1 MKGWAFI
8 RPIWQR
14 LILYTVIMG
23 ISALLL
29 FAIQWF
35 AVREYQ
41 TQITEISETRLQ
53 DIVQA
58 TSTNINSQYETW
70 QVELNELAATIGKNI
85 LDNAKRS
92 YTNGITRN
100 PGEFYVLTNQYELIG
115 GHDNPVMIDAVKQ
128 IQTLQNGC
136 GITGFTTEN
145 NQPVQYM
152 ICRIKGTN
160 QNGFAVRTID
170 TAMLT
175 QRIIADPTRYETLI
189 YNEEF
194 KVVGSRTST
203 DIGRVDITTVT
214 KKLLDGNTGIVE
226 DNNLKYGIGFSRI
239 NDDHA
244 LYIAVHGMNNDIV
257 QNVNQ
262 FRNRLLLIYIPILFI
277 AAIVM
282 VFYRRRV
289 IKDNTVNTQ
298 VRDQRREEDL
308 RQQQDKYYLPMLQS
322 MEEQLQQLQN
332 RTTRLTGG
340 DDLKLLGFYNN
351 LADNLEASA
360 SRGDSAS
367 RAELEFFRE
376 LNQNF
381 TQGRL
386 KQEAYIAEL
395 ALSVQQLREELE
407 QKMHGAAGIH
417 FADMNEVITES
428 LKWANRALDMKGI
441 EVIVKQEPV
450 SPIAAQ
456 SAMLYRTIQGL
467 VENAVEAM
475 AHHYEAPAD
484 MDEQSVF
491 APRSKRPNKTLK
503 ISSRME
509 EEEIVITI
517 EDTGGGIDDKMRW
530 NYFQSDYSQNNNA
543 DTISLYHM
551 DAFLKTIGGR
561 LKLRNTDRGLQA
573 IIQLRR

>member
-1 MKGWAFI
+1 MKGWAFV
-8 RPIWQR
+8 RPVWQR
-14 LILYTVIMG
+14 LILYTVVMG
-23 ISALLL
+23 IVALLL

-35 AVREYQ
+35 AVHEYQ
-41 TQITEISETRLQ
+41 LQITEINESQLQ

-58 TSTNINSQYETW
+58 TSTNMNTQYQTW

-85 LDNAKRS
+85 LDNSKRS
-92 YTNGITRN
+92 YTSGITRN
-100 PGEFYVLTNQYELIG
+100 PGEFYVLTNQYEIIG
-115 GHDNPVMIDAVKQ
+115 GRNNATMQSAVQ
-128 IQTLQNGC
+128 QVQTLQNGC
-136 GITGFTTEN
+136 GITGFTTDN

-152 ICRIKGTN
+152 ICRIKGTS
-160 QNGFAVRTID
+160 QNGFAVRAID
-170 TAMLT
+170 TSMLS
-175 QRIIADPTRYETLI
+175 QRIIADPTHYETLI

-194 KVVGSRTST
+194 KVVGSHTPT
-203 DIGRVDITTVT
+203 DIGRIDITAVT

-226 DNNLKYGIGFSRI
+226 DNDIKYGIGFSRI
-239 NDDHA
+239 DDDHA
-244 LYIAVHGMNNDIV
+244 LYIAVHEINNKTV
-257 QNVNQ
+257 QNVKA
-262 FRNRLLLIYIPILFI
+262 FRNQMVLIYIPIFLI
-277 AAIVM
+277 SAIVM

-308 RQQQDKYYLPMLQS
+308 RQQQDTYYLPMLQS
-322 MEEQLQQLQN
+322 MEEQLHELQN

-386 KQEAYIAEL
+386 KQESYIAEL
-395 ALSVQQLREELE
+395 AVSVQELREELE
-407 QKMHGAAGIH
+407 QKMHGAAGIN
-417 FADMNEVITES
+417 FTDMNEVITES

-467 VENAVEAM
+467 VENSIVAM
-475 AHHYEAPAD
+475 AHHYEAPPDISEHGA
-484 MDEQSVF
+484 F
-491 APRSKRPNKTLK
+491 APRSKRVNKTLK
-503 ISSRME
+503 ISSQMD
-509 EEEIVITI
+509 EEEILITI

-543 DTISLYHM
+543 DTLSLYHM

>member
-1 MKGWAFI
+1 MKGWAFV
-8 RPIWQR
+8 RPVWQR
-14 LILYTVIMG
+14 LILYTLVMG
-23 ISALLL
+23 IVALLL

-35 AVREYQ
+35 AVHEYQ
-41 TQITEISETRLQ
+41 LQITEINESQLQ

-58 TSTNINSQYETW
+58 TSTNMNSQYQTW

-85 LDNAKRS
+85 LDNGKRS
-92 YTNGITRN
+92 YTSGITRN
-100 PGEFYVLTNQYELIG
+100 PGEFYVLTNQYEIVG
-115 GHDNPVMIDAVKQ
+115 GRSNTIMQSAVQ
-128 IQTLQNGC
+128 QVQALQNGC
-136 GITGFTTEN
+136 GITGFTTDN

-160 QNGFAVRTID
+160 QNGFAVRAID
-170 TAMLT
+170 TSMLS
-175 QRIIADPTRYETLI
+175 QRIIADPTHYETLI

-194 KVVGSRTST
+194 KVVGSHNPT
-203 DIGRVDITTVT
+203 DIGRVDITAVT

-226 DNNLKYGIGFSRI
+226 DNHIKYGIGFSRI

-244 LYIAVHGMNNDIV
+244 LYIAVHEINNDTV
-257 QNVNQ
+257 QNVQ
-262 FRNRLLLIYIPILFI
+262 AFRNQMVLIYIPVFLI
-277 AAIVM
+277 AAIVL

-308 RQQQDKYYLPMLQS
+308 RQQQDTYYLPMLQS
-322 MEEQLQQLQN
+322 MEEQLQELQN

-386 KQEAYIAEL
+386 KQESYIAEL
-395 ALSVQQLREELE
+395 ALSVQELREELE
-407 QKMHGAAGIH
+407 QKMHGAAGIN
-417 FADMNEVITES
+417 FTDMNEVITES

-441 EVIVKQEPV
+441 EVVVKQEPV

-475 AHHYEAPAD
+475 AHHYEAPPD
-484 MDEQSVF
+484 MSEQGAF
-491 APRSKRPNKTLK
+491 APRSKRVNKTLK
-503 ISSRME
+503 ISSQMQ
-509 EEEIVITI
+509 EEEILITI

-543 DTISLYHM
+543 DTLSLYHM

>member
-1 MKGWAFI
+1 MKGWAFV
-8 RPIWQR
+8 RPAWQR
-14 LILYTVIMG
+14 LILYTVVMG
-23 ISALLL
+23 IVALLL

-35 AVREYQ
+35 AVHEYQ
-41 TQITEISETRLQ
+41 LQITEINESHLQ

-58 TSTNINSQYETW
+58 TSTNMNNQYQTW

-85 LDNAKRS
+85 LDNSKRA
-92 YTNGITRN
+92 YTSGITRN
-100 PGEFYVLTNQYELIG
+100 PGEFYVLTNQYEIIG
-115 GHDNPVMIDAVKQ
+115 GRNNTIMQSAVQ
-128 IQTLQNGC
+128 QVQTLQNGC

-152 ICRIKGTN
+152 ICRIKGTD
-160 QNGFAVRTID
+160 QNGFAVRAID
-170 TAMLT
+170 TSMLS
-175 QRIIADPTRYETLI
+175 QRIIADSTHYETLI

-194 KVVGSRTST
+194 KVVGSHNAT
-203 DIGRVDITTVT
+203 DIGRVDITAVT
-214 KKLLDGNTGIVE
+214 KKLLDGNTGIIE
-226 DNNLKYGIGFSRI
+226 DNHIKYGIGFSRI

-244 LYIAVHGMNNDIV
+244 LYVAVHEINNDTA
-257 QNVNQ
+257 QNVKA
-262 FRNRLLLIYIPILFI
+262 FRNQMVLIYIPVFLI

-308 RQQQDKYYLPMLQS
+308 RQQQDTYYLPMLQS
-322 MEEQLQQLQN
+322 MEEQLQELQN

-386 KQEAYIAEL
+386 KQESYIAEL
-395 ALSVQQLREELE
+395 AVSVQELREELE
-407 QKMHGAAGIH
+407 QKMHGAAGIN
-417 FADMNEVITES
+417 FTDMNEVITES

-441 EVIVKQEPV
+441 EVVVKQEPV

-467 VENAVEAM
+467 VENAVVAM
-475 AHHYEAPAD
+475 AQHYEAPPD
-484 MDEQSVF
+484 MSEHGAF
-491 APRSKRPNKTLK
+491 APRSKRVNKTLK
-503 ISSRME
+503 VSSLMD
-509 EEEIVITI
+509 EEEILITI

-543 DTISLYHM
+543 DTLSLYHM

>member
-1 MKGWAFI
+1 MKGWAFV
-8 RPIWQR
+8 RPVWQR
-14 LILYTVIMG
+14 LILYTLVMG
-23 ISALLL
+23 IVALLL

-35 AVREYQ
+35 AVHEYQ
-41 TQITEISETRLQ
+41 LQITEINESQLQ

-58 TSTNINSQYETW
+58 TSTNMNSQYQTW

-85 LDNAKRS
+85 LDNGKRS
-92 YTNGITRN
+92 YTSGITRN
-100 PGEFYVLTNQYELIG
+100 PGEFYVLTNQYEIVG
-115 GHDNPVMIDAVKQ
+115 GRSNTIMQSAVQ
-128 IQTLQNGC
+128 QVQALQNGC
-136 GITGFTTEN
+136 GITGFTTDN

-160 QNGFAVRTID
+160 QNGFAVRAID
-170 TAMLT
+170 TSMLS
-175 QRIIADPTRYETLI
+175 QRIIADPTHYETLI

-194 KVVGSRTST
+194 KVVGSHNPI
-203 DIGRVDITTVT
+203 DIGRVDITAVT

-226 DNNLKYGIGFSRI
+226 DNHIKYGIGFSRI

-244 LYIAVHGMNNDIV
+244 LYIAVHEINNDTV
-257 QNVNQ
+257 QNVQ
-262 FRNRLLLIYIPILFI
+262 AFRNQMVLIYIPVFLI
-277 AAIVM
+277 AAIVL

-308 RQQQDKYYLPMLQS
+308 RQQQDTYYLPMLQS
-322 MEEQLQQLQN
+322 MEEQLQELQN

-386 KQEAYIAEL
+386 KQESYIAEL
-395 ALSVQQLREELE
+395 ALSVQELREELE
-407 QKMHGAAGIH
+407 QKMHGAAGIN
-417 FADMNEVITES
+417 FTDMNEVITES

-441 EVIVKQEPV
+441 EVVVKQEPV

-475 AHHYEAPAD
+475 AHHYEAPPD
-484 MDEQSVF
+484 MSEQSAF
-491 APRSKRPNKTLK
+491 APRSKRVNKTLK
-503 ISSRME
+503 ISSQMQ
-509 EEEIVITI
+509 EEEILITI

-543 DTISLYHM
+543 DTLSLYHM

>member
-1 MKGWAFI
+1 MKGWAFV
-8 RPIWQR
+8 RPVWQR
-14 LILYTVIMG
+14 LILYTLVMG
-23 ISALLL
+23 IVALLL

-35 AVREYQ
+35 AVHEYQ
-41 TQITEISETRLQ
+41 LQITEINESQLQ

-58 TSTNINSQYETW
+58 TSTNMNSQYQTW

-85 LDNAKRS
+85 LDNGKRS
-92 YTNGITRN
+92 YTSGITRN
-100 PGEFYVLTNQYELIG
+100 PGEFYVLTNQYEIVG
-115 GHDNPVMIDAVKQ
+115 GRSNTIMQSAVQ
-128 IQTLQNGC
+128 QVQALQNGC
-136 GITGFTTEN
+136 GITGFTTDN

-160 QNGFAVRTID
+160 QNGFAVRAID
-170 TAMLT
+170 TSMLS
-175 QRIIADPTRYETLI
+175 QRIIADPTHYETLI

-194 KVVGSRTST
+194 KVVGSHNPT
-203 DIGRVDITTVT
+203 DIGRVDITAVT

-226 DNNLKYGIGFSRI
+226 DNHIKYGIGFSRI

-244 LYIAVHGMNNDIV
+244 LYIAVHEINNDTV
-257 QNVNQ
+257 QNVQ
-262 FRNRLLLIYIPILFI
+262 AFRNQMVLIYIPVFLT
-277 AAIVM
+277 AAIVL

-308 RQQQDKYYLPMLQS
+308 RQQQDTYYLPMLQS
-322 MEEQLQQLQN
+322 MEEQLQELQN

-386 KQEAYIAEL
+386 KQESYIAEL
-395 ALSVQQLREELE
+395 ALSVQELREELE
-407 QKMHGAAGIH
+407 QKMHGAAGIN
-417 FADMNEVITES
+417 FTDMNEVITES

-441 EVIVKQEPV
+441 EVVVKQEPV

-475 AHHYEAPAD
+475 AHHYEAPPD
-484 MDEQSVF
+484 MSEQGAF
-491 APRSKRPNKTLK
+491 APRSKRVNKTLK
-503 ISSRME
+503 ISSQMQ
-509 EEEIVITI
+509 EEEILITI

-543 DTISLYHM
+543 DTLSLYHM

>member
-1 MKGWAFI
+1 MKGWAFV

-14 LILYTVIMG
+14 LILYTVVMG
-23 ISALLL
+23 VVAILL

-35 AVREYQ
+35 AIREYQ
-41 TQITEISETRLQ
+41 AQITEINETQLQ

-58 TSTNINSQYETW
+58 TSTNIASQYQTW
-70 QVELNELAATIGKNI
+70 QVELNELAATIGKSI
-85 LDNAKRS
+85 LDTGKRS

-100 PGEFYVLTNQYELIG
+100 PGEFYVLTNQYEMLG
-115 GHDNPVMIDAVKQ
+115 GRENTVMQTAVKQ
-128 IQTLQNGC
+128 IQSLQNGC
-136 GITGFTTEN
+136 GITGFTTED

-152 ICRIKGTN
+152 ICRIKGDN
-160 QNGFAVRTID
+160 QTGFAVRTID
-170 TAMLT
+170 TDMLS
-175 QRIIADPTRYETLI
+175 QRIIADPTHYETLI
-189 YNEEF
+189 YNDEF
-194 KVVGSRTST
+194 KIVGSRTPT
-203 DIGRVDITTVT
+203 DISRVDITAVT
-214 KKLLDGNTGIVE
+214 KKLLDGNTGILE
-226 DNNLKYGIGFSRI
+226 DNAIKYGIGFSRI
-239 NDDHA
+239 DDDHA
-244 LYIAVHGMNNDIV
+244 LYIAVHEISSETV
-257 QNVNQ
+257 QNVKA
-262 FRNRLLLIYIPILFI
+262 FRNQMFLVYVPVLLT

-282 VFYRRRV
+282 VLYRRRI
-289 IKDNTVNTQ
+289 IKDNTVNSQ

-308 RQQQDKYYLPMLQS
+308 RQQQDTYYLPMLQS
-322 MEEQLQQLQN
+322 MEEQLQHLQN

-386 KQEAYIAEL
+386 KQESYIAEL
-395 ALSVQQLREELE
+395 AVSVQELREELE
-407 QKMHGAAGIH
+407 RKMHGAAGIN
-417 FADMNEVITES
+417 FTDMNEVITES

-467 VENAVEAM
+467 VENAVQAM
-475 AHHYEAPAD
+475 AIHYEAPPD
-484 MDEQSVF
+484 MNEQGAF
-491 APRSKRPNKTLK
+491 APRSKRVNKRLK
-503 ISSRME
+503 VSSHME

-530 NYFQSDYSQNNNA
+530 NYFQADYSLNNNA
-543 DTISLYHM
+543 DTLSLYHM
-551 DAFLKTIGGR
+551 DAFLKTINGR

>member
-1 MKGWAFI
+1 MKGWAFV

-14 LILYTVIMG
+14 LILYTVVMG
-23 ISALLL
+23 IVALLL

-35 AVREYQ
+35 AVHEYQ
-41 TQITEISETRLQ
+41 TQITEINENQLQ
-53 DIVQA
+53 AIVQA
-58 TSTNINSQYETW
+58 TSTNMNTQYQTW
-70 QVELNELAATIGKNI
+70 QIELNELAATIGKNI
-85 LDNAKRS
+85 LDNGKRS
-92 YTNGITRN
+92 YINGITRN
-100 PGEFYVLTNQYELIG
+100 PGEFYVLNNQYEIVG
-115 GHDNPVMIDAVKQ
+115 GRENPIMQTAVKQ
-128 IQTLQNGC
+128 IQALQNGC

-152 ICRIKGTN
+152 ICRIKGN
-160 QNGFAVRTID
+160 NENGFTVRTID
-170 TAMLT
+170 TSMLS
-175 QRIIADPTRYETLI
+175 QRIIADPTHYETLI
-189 YNEEF
+189 YNDEF
-194 KVVGSRTST
+194 KVVGSRTPT
-203 DIGRVDITTVT
+203 AIGRVDITAVT
-214 KKLLDGNTGIVE
+214 KKLLDGNTGIIE
-226 DNNLKYGIGFSRI
+226 DSHIKYGIGFSRI
-239 NDDHA
+239 DDDHA
-244 LYIAVHGMNNDIV
+244 LYIAVHEISNDTA
-257 QNVNQ
+257 QNVKA
-262 FRNRLLLIYIPILFI
+262 FRNQMVLIYVPVFLI
-277 AAIVM
+277 AAIVL
-282 VFYRRRV
+282 VLYRRRV

-308 RQQQDKYYLPMLQS
+308 RQQQDTYYLPMLQS
-322 MEEQLQQLQN
+322 MEQQLQELQN

-360 SRGDSAS
+360 SRGDAAS

-386 KQEAYIAEL
+386 KQESYIAEL
-395 ALSVQQLREELE
+395 AVSVQELREELE
-407 QKMHGAAGIH
+407 QKMHGAAGIN
-417 FADMNEVITES
+417 FTDMNEVITES

-450 SPIAAQ
+450 SSIAAQ

-475 AHHYEAPAD
+475 AQHYEAPPD
-484 MDEQSVF
+484 MNEQGVF
-491 APRSKRPNKTLK
+491 APRSKRVNKTLK
-503 ISSRME
+503 ITSHME
-509 EEEIVITI
+509 EEEILITI

-530 NYFQSDYSQNNNA
+530 NYFQSDYSQNNNP

>member
-1 MKGWAFI
+1 MKGWAFV
-8 RPIWQR
+8 RPVWQR
-14 LILYTVIMG
+14 LILYTLVMG
-23 ISALLL
+23 IVALLL

-35 AVREYQ
+35 AVHEYQ
-41 TQITEISETRLQ
+41 LQITEINESQLQ

-58 TSTNINSQYETW
+58 TSTNMNSQYQTW

-85 LDNAKRS
+85 LDNGKRS
-92 YTNGITRN
+92 YTSGITRN
-100 PGEFYVLTNQYELIG
+100 PGEFYVLTNQYEIVG
-115 GHDNPVMIDAVKQ
+115 GRSNTIMQNAVQ
-128 IQTLQNGC
+128 QVQALQNGC
-136 GITGFTTEN
+136 GITGFTTDN

-160 QNGFAVRTID
+160 QNGFAVRAID
-170 TAMLT
+170 TSMLS
-175 QRIIADPTRYETLI
+175 QRIIADPTHYETLI

-194 KVVGSRTST
+194 KVVGSHNPT
-203 DIGRVDITTVT
+203 DIGRVDITAVT

-226 DNNLKYGIGFSRI
+226 DNHIKYGIGFSRI

-244 LYIAVHGMNNDIV
+244 LYIAVHEINNDTV
-257 QNVNQ
+257 QNVQ
-262 FRNRLLLIYIPILFI
+262 AFRNQMVLIYIPVFLT
-277 AAIVM
+277 AAIVL

-308 RQQQDKYYLPMLQS
+308 RQQQDTYYLPMLQS
-322 MEEQLQQLQN
+322 MEEQLQELQN

-386 KQEAYIAEL
+386 KQESYIAEL
-395 ALSVQQLREELE
+395 ALSVQELREELE
-407 QKMHGAAGIH
+407 QKMHGAAGIN
-417 FADMNEVITES
+417 FTDMNEVITES

-441 EVIVKQEPV
+441 EVVVKQEPV

-475 AHHYEAPAD
+475 AHHYEAPPD
-484 MDEQSVF
+484 MSEQSAF
-491 APRSKRPNKTLK
+491 APRSKRVNKTLK
-503 ISSRME
+503 ISSQMQ
-509 EEEIVITI
+509 EEEILITI

-543 DTISLYHM
+543 DTLSLYHM